1 VSAPREVSEEF
12 DEVVELLRMGPI
24 DPIRE
29 QPGEA
34 VWEALAA
41 AAGLSDLSLGEPTEA
56 PLAFP
61 ADEVANGAANGVDP
75 ANGSAEDWT
84 PAVQTTELAA
94 PGLPEVLGVP
104 GAEPVNGLDEAGVQF
119 AAESE
124 LRPVDADIDVHADL
138 QPLQPDVVA
147 DASPGDLDNT
157 GEIVGLAP
165 IDQEPIAEVVEA
177 ASPDPASTA
186 PDAEVVELR
195 QGGRSGAGSG
205 ADGRGFEGGLP
216 PALQPVPPVPSIRS
230 VGADRVD
237 TRHFD
242 RRPTQQARQRRWQRS
257 TIALLSAAAGLLVL
271 ALSVSTF
278 LALRSSSG
286 SGLRQADLVAIG
298 GHRGIGSAELSG
310 RSIEVSLA
318 GDAPPENTFYEVW
331 LLDVDEEAEEVVAV
345 HSLGPVGTDGTY
357 TIPESIDLTR
367 FDVVDVS
374 IEELDDNPDH
384 SGNSILRGALAEA

>member
-1 VSAPREVSEEF
+1 VSAHREVSEEF

-29 QPGEA
+29 RPGEA

-41 AAGLSDLSLGEPTEA
+41 AAGLSDLSLGQPAAA
-56 PLAFP
+56 PSAFP
-61 ADEVANGAANGVDP
+61 ADEVANGATNGVDP
-75 ANGSAEDWT
+75 ANGSTEDWI

-94 PGLPEVLGVP
+94 PGVPDVLGVP
-104 GAEPVNGLDEAGVQF
+104 GVEPRNGLDEAGVEF

-124 LRPVDADIDVHADL
+124 PQPVDADADVHAAVANDG
-138 QPLQPDVVA
+138 PPD
-147 DASPGDLDNT
+147 DLDNT

-165 IDQEPIAEVVEA
+165 VDQEPIAEVVDA
-177 ASPDPASTA
+177 ASSDPASTA

-216 PALQPVPPVPSIRS
+216 PALQPVPPVPSVRS
-230 VGADRVD
+230 VGTDRVD

-367 FDVVDVS
+367 YDVVDVS